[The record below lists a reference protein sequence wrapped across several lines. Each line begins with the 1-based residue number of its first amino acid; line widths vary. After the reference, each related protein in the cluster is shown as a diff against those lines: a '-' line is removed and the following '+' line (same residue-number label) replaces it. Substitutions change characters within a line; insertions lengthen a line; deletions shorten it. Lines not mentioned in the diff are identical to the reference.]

1 MRWHPI
7 RIVGIHAHSPLLRH
21 FLGKNKPII
30 PRGHKP
36 KPTIVIGKK
45 TPSILANPY
54 TLVYTC
60 PMLEIKRTDGF
71 VKWLKKLKDANAKA
85 RINLRVRRIELTGNL
100 GDFKPVD
107 EGVSEIRIDYGP
119 GYRVYFGRRGN
130 EIILLL
136 IGGDKSTQQRDIAKA
151 KQLNKE
157 YEQDDKEDKDE
168 EAEDDDNKGK
178 QKGT

>member
-1 MRWHPI
+1 MATEKDARL
-7 RIVGIHAHSPLLRH
+7 AS
-21 FLGKNKPII
+21 
-30 PRGHKP
+30 
-36 KPTIVIGKK
+36 
-45 TPSILANPY
+45 LANSY

-60 PMLEIKRTDGF
+60 PMLEIKRTDEF
-71 VKWLKKLKDANAKA
+71 AKWLKKLKDATAKA
-85 RINLRVRRIELTGNL
+85 RINLRIRRITLTGNL
-100 GDFKPVD
+100 GDYKPVG

-157 YEQDDKEDKDE
+157 YEQEKDE
-168 EAEDDDNKGK
+168 EGEDDGNQRK
-178 QKGT
+178 QDK